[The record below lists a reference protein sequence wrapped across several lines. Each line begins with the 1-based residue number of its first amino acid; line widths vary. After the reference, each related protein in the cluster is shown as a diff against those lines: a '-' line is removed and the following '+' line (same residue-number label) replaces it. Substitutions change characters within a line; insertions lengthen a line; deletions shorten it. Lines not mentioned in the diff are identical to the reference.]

1 MAVGI
6 LAKAKYLFHWKKQN
20 SVTDLAARA
29 SRRNDKGANQM
40 LIIDRFEGNFAV
52 IETSDG
58 MVNVPIS
65 DIPPNS
71 KEGDILILTIDSDTT
86 KQREKRINGLM
97 NDLFSD

>member
-1 MAVGI
+1 
-6 LAKAKYLFHWKKQN
+6 
-20 SVTDLAARA
+20 
-29 SRRNDKGANQM
+29 M

-58 MVNVPIS
+58 MVKISIS

-71 KEGDILILTIDSDTT
+71 KEGDILFLTVDSDTT
-86 KQREKRINGLM
+86 KQRKRRIDGLM